1 MGLKQSKLGWLSII
15 GGLSGCIGGT
25 ALQVWTQAVDYP
37 IIISGKE
44 FASLP
49 ALPVTFELS
58 ILFTAF
64 FTVFGMFA
72 LNGLPQ
78 WYNVIFNHST
88 FKNVTNDKFFI
99 GIEANDKLYEEK
111 KASELLEK
119 MGVKNIEVL
128 KEDHEN

>member
-1 MGLKQSKLGWLSII
+1 M
-15 GGLSGCIGGT
+15 SGCIGGT
-25 ALQVWTQAVDYP
+25 ALQIWTQAVDYP

-49 ALPVTFELS
+49 TFLPVTFELS

-78 WYNVIFNHST
+78 WYNVIFNH
-88 FKNVTNDKFFI
+88 
-99 GIEANDKLYEEK
+99 LH
-111 KASELLEK
+111 LK
-119 MGVKNIEVL
+119 M
-128 KEDHEN
+128 